1 MTLIKYK
8 PTNSFL
14 PSAFSEFFE
23 QDFFPSNR
31 TMFGSEFQMPAVNIS
46 ENEKEHVI
54 EVSAAGFEKDQF
66 NIEVEDNK
74 LTISA
79 ETREEKEESSDDS
92 SNQSDNKKDK
102 REDDK
107 TAKAVKQQNY
117 YTRREFRSSSFKRS
131 FTLPKNVDGE
141 NIEAA
146 YENGVLKLTLPKKAE
161 VINKKKV
168 SIS

>member
-8 PTNSFL
+8 PNSFL
-14 PSAFSEFFE
+14 PSSFSEFFE
-23 QDFFPSNR
+23 QDFLSNG
-31 TMFGSEFQMPAVNIS
+31 MKMNNFGSELVMPAVNIS
-46 ENEKEHVI
+46 ENENEHII

-66 NIEVEDNK
+66 NIEMEDNK

-79 ETREEKEESSDDS
+79 EMEEKEESSDKTKTND
-92 SNQSDNKKDK
+92 
-102 REDDK
+102 
-107 TAKAVKQQNY
+107 TAKEAQKQSY

-141 NIEAA
+141 NIAA
-146 YENGVLKLTLPKKAE
+146 SYQNGILKLVLPKKAE
-161 VINKKKV
+161 IINKKKV

>member
-1 MTLIKYK
+1 MTLIKYR
-8 PTNSFL
+8 PSNSFL

-23 QDFFPSNR
+23 QDFLPSNR
-31 TMFGSEFQMPAVNIS
+31 SLFGENIPMPAVNIS
-46 ENEKEHVI
+46 ENENEHLI

-66 NIEVEDNK
+66 NIEMEDNK

-79 ETREEKEESSDDS
+79 EMKEEHEEKSDENGENVTES
-92 SNQSDNKKDK
+92 KK
-102 REDDK
+102 
-107 TAKAVKQQNY
+107 QNY

-141 NIEAA
+141 NISAS
-146 YENGVLKLTLPKKAE
+146 YENGILKLTLPKKAE

-168 SIS
+168 NIS

>member
-1 MTLIKYK
+1 MTLIKYR
-8 PTNSFL
+8 PTNTFL
-14 PSAFSEFFE
+14 PSSFSEFFD
-23 QDFFPSNR
+23 QDFISNGLSKFGSD
-31 TMFGSEFQMPAVNIS
+31 FGSELAMPAVNIS
-46 ENEKEHVI
+46 ENENEHII

-66 NIEVEDNK
+66 NIEMEDNK

-79 ETREEKEESSDDS
+79 EMKEEKETKENNDA
-92 SNQSDNKKDK
+92 
-102 REDDK
+102 
-107 TAKAVKQQNY
+107 TKQDEKQNY

-141 NIEAA
+141 NIVAS
-146 YENGVLKLTLPKKAE
+146 YENGILKLNLPKRVE

>member
-1 MTLIKYK
+1 MTLIKYR
-8 PTNSFL
+8 PSNSFL
-14 PSAFSEFFE
+14 PSSFSEFFE
-23 QDFFPSNR
+23 QDFLPSNR
-31 TMFGSEFQMPAVNIS
+31 SLFGSEISMPAVNIS
-46 ENEKEHVI
+46 ENENEHLI

-79 ETREEKEESSDDS
+79 ETKEEREESSG
-92 SNQSDNKKDK
+92 SDEEIAQENKK
-102 REDDK
+102 
-107 TAKAVKQQNY
+107 QNY

-141 NIEAA
+141 NIAA
-146 YENGVLKLTLPKKAE
+146 SYENGVLKLTLPKKTE

-168 SIS
+168 AIS

>member
-8 PTNSFL
+8 QNLNNSFL
-14 PSAFSEFFE
+14 PSSFAEFFE
-23 QDFFPSNR
+23 QDFLPSNR
-31 TMFGSEFQMPAVNIS
+31 SMFGSEIPMPAVNIS
-46 ENEKEHVI
+46 ENENEHLI

-66 NIEVEDNK
+66 NIEMEDNK

-79 ETREEKEESSDDS
+79 EMKEEKEESSNEDS
-92 SNQSDNKKDK
+92 EDKK
-102 REDDK
+102 
-107 TAKAVKQQNY
+107 QNY

-131 FTLPKNVDGE
+131 FTLPKNVDSE
-141 NIEAA
+141 NIAA
-146 YENGVLKLTLPKKAE
+146 SYQNGILKLILPKKAE

>member
-1 MTLIKYK
+1 MTLIKYR
-8 PTNSFL
+8 PSNSFL

-23 QDFFPSNR
+23 QDFFPSNKN
-31 TMFGSEFQMPAVNIS
+31 MFGSEFSIPAVNIS
-46 ENEKEHVI
+46 ENENEHLI

-79 ETREEKEESSDDS
+79 EMKEEKEESSDNS
-92 SNQSDNKKDK
+92 
-102 REDDK
+102 DDK
-107 TAKAVKQQNY
+107 TAKENKKQNY
-117 YTRREFRSSSFKRS
+117 YTRREFRAASFKRS

-141 NIEAA
+141 NIAA
-146 YENGVLKLTLPKKAE
+146 SYENGVLKLTLPKKAE

>member
-1 MTLIKYK
+1 MTLIKYR
-8 PTNSFL
+8 PSNSFL

-23 QDFFPSNR
+23 QDFLPSNR
-31 TMFGSEFQMPAVNIS
+31 SLFGADLQMPAVNIS
-46 ENEKEHVI
+46 ENENEHLI

-66 NIEVEDNK
+66 NIEMEDNK

-79 ETREEKEESSDDS
+79 EMKEEHEEKSDE
-92 SNQSDNKKDK
+92 NVTENKK
-102 REDDK
+102 
-107 TAKAVKQQNY
+107 QNY

-141 NIEAA
+141 NISAS
-146 YENGVLKLTLPKKAE
+146 YENGILKLILPKKAE

-168 SIS
+168 NIS